1 MRLNRRR
8 FLTSTGLA
16 GATLATGALPPATRA
31 AAKAASSKPHIKLA
45 IATYSYWHFRTE
57 RVPIEAVIDKAAA
70 LGVEGVD
77 FLHRQMDLP
86 EKEPLTAAHRAY
98 LNQLKRR
105 AFACGVAPV
114 CLSTHQT
121 FVDPDPAV
129 IASNVEHTKKCIEIC
144 YALGI
149 PSLRVNTGRW
159 GTTKSFDDLM
169 KNHGEEPV
177 LPGHTVEEGFKWCM
191 GGIEACLPK
200 AEECGVMLALE
211 NHWGLA
217 RTADGLLRI
226 LDAIK
231 SPWLGA
237 LMDTGNFLTPPYV
250 EADYAQLAQLAPK
263 AVFIQAKTYPGGG
276 EWYTL
281 KIDYHRIA
289 RMLAEV
295 NYRGYISLEM
305 EGKEDPDVAV
315 PKSIEMLRE
324 AFKAG

>member
-1 MRLNRRR
+1 MNRRN
-8 FLTSTGLA
+8 FFTTSVAAA
-16 GATLATGALPPATRA
+16 GAFALRPTSAAEDASRSAT
-31 AAKAASSKPHIKLA
+31 KPRVKLA
-45 IATYSYWHFRTE
+45 IATYSYWHFKDPK
-57 RVPIEAVIDKAAA
+57 VSVEAVIEKAAA

-86 EKEPLTAAHRAY
+86 EKEPLTGAHRAY
-98 LNQLKRR
+98 LNKLKRQL
-105 AFACGVAPV
+105 FARGLAPV

-121 FVDPDPAV
+121 FVSPDPAV

-169 KNHGEEPV
+169 KDHGEEPV
-177 LPGHTVEEGFKWCM
+177 LPGHTVEEGFKWCI

-237 LMDTGNFLTPPYV
+237 LMDTGNFLTPPYE
-250 EADYAQLAQLAPK
+250 EADYAQLARLAPR
-263 AVFIQAKTYPGGG
+263 AVFVQAKTYPGGG

-289 RMLAEV
+289 RMLADA
-295 NYRGYISLEM
+295 NYSGYISLEM
-305 EGKEDPDVAV
+305 EGKEDPDIAV
-315 PKSIEMLRE
+315 PKSIALLRE
-324 AFKAG
+324 AFG